1 MKYRWITIRMGFFFR
16 IERISSNC
24 AEENRKIKREMTGH
38 SKGHCLV
45 CLPNSSF
52 PNSLCKLFTRK
63 YSELILIEKLSSS
76 EKSIIAIP
84 IRPLQITDHDK
95 TGAKYFLNWS
105 DIRPKVSI
113 RIVFISFCNSKY
125 WFSTP
130 LKSGAQTIWYHIIF
144 PNFT

>member
-1 MKYRWITIRMGFFFR
+1 
-16 IERISSNC
+16 
-24 AEENRKIKREMTGH
+24 MTGH

-84 IRPLQITDHDK
+84 IGPLIFFKSQIMIRIKLLSQFLDIVAQSKKEHQ
-95 TGAKYFLNWS
+95 TGAKYFMNWS

-113 RIVFISFCNSKY
+113 RIDFIPFCNSKY

-130 LKSGAQTIWYHIIF
+130 LKSGAQTIWYHIC